1 MNKTILEY
9 LEGYFGG
16 ELNESTSDEDIMEAF
31 DDLLETANAVEEYL
45 NEVGPLDTIDLANI
59 RTRRASAAR
68 NARDPALAKP
78 GKGDAARATEHAAR
92 RQASMSAAD
101 RLMDR
106 RNKEERAERNTA
118 RDAER
123 KAKNPEGFKRLQAM
137 RKKAGF

>member
-1 MNKTILEY
+1 MNKIKGQKQMNKTVLEY
-9 LEGYFGG
+9 LEGYFGSQ
-16 ELNESTSDEDIMEAF
+16 LNESISDDNIMEAF
-31 DDLLETANAVEEYL
+31 DDLLETANAVAEYL
-45 NEVGPLDTIDLANI
+45 NEVGPLGTIDLANI

-68 NARDPALAKP
+68 NARDPALAKT

-118 RDAER
+118 SDA
-123 KAKNPEGFKRLQAM
+123 RLQAM